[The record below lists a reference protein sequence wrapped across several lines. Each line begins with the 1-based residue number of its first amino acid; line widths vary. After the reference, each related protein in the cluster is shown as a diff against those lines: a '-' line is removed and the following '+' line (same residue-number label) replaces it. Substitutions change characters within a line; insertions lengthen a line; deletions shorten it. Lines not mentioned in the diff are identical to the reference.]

1 MMAEVVTL
9 YQNNFRDPVFSLRA
23 IADEIDEG
31 KYGEVGCVGIVVM
44 GDTTEVF
51 GAGPDSEGPS
61 VATLLYAGFL
71 KLISPMIERHE

>member
-51 GAGPDSEGPS
+51 GERYLALG
-61 VATLLYAGFL
+61 
-71 KLISPMIERHE
+71 LIVRDPLSLRYFTRAFSN